1 MEGSRVIQSLFRR
14 NPDFI
19 EIYDHALS
27 QKECEILI
35 NYFEKSNEVQYG
47 LIADGSY
54 YPDRK
59 KCLQIKLDLND
70 SSPSSNIVREKL
82 SLYLNQYRKKY
93 SLELENTQ
101 HWNFFPYA
109 AFQKY
114 DGKEDGFKTWH
125 CEHGDGESDSKRIMA
140 WMFYL
145 NDAKCGTEFYNS
157 PTIKAKRGRC
167 VIWPAFWTHVHKG
180 VTPNIGLK
188 YIVTGW
194 ISYD

>member
-1 MEGSRVIQSLFRR
+1 MIQSLFRR

-114 DGKEDGFKTWH
+114 DGKEDGFKAWH
-125 CEHGDGESDSKRIMA
+125 CEHGNGESDSKRIMA

>member
-1 MEGSRVIQSLFRR
+1 MIRSLFGK

-35 NYFEKSNEVQYG
+35 NQFEKSDDQSAGTTSGGYKPEE
-47 LIADGSY
+47 
-54 YPDRK
+54 K
-59 KCLQIKLDLND
+59 KCTQLSVNLND
-70 SSPSSNIVREKL
+70 QSVISTVVKPHLVSHIKQYNEKYRDY
-82 SLYLNQYRKKY
+82 LYYT
-93 SLELENTQ
+93 ST
-101 HWNFFPYA
+101 WNFYREA
-109 AFQKY
+109 LLQKY
-114 DGKEDGFKTWH
+114 DGKEDGYKVWH
-125 CEHGDGESDSKRIMA
+125 CEHNSEKSCSKRIMA

-145 NDAKCGTEFYNS
+145 NDAKCGTEFYDR

-167 VIWPAFWTHVHKG
+167 VIWPAFWTHMHRG

-188 YIVTGW
+188 YIITGW

>member
-1 MEGSRVIQSLFRR
+1 MIDSLFRK
-14 NPDFI
+14 NSNFI
-19 EIYDHALS
+19 QTYDSALS
-27 QKECEILI
+27 KKECEILV
-35 NYFEKSNEVQYG
+35 NQFEKSDKKFVGKTSVGYR
-47 LIADGSY
+47 
-54 YPDRK
+54 PDQK
-59 KCLQIKLDLND
+59 KCMQLCIDLSDQNVV
-70 SSPSSNIVREKL
+70 STIVRPNLISCIEKYKKKYCD
-82 SLYLNQYRKKY
+82 YLNHTSVWRYDNEA
-93 SLELENTQ
+93 S
-101 HWNFFPYA
+101 
-109 AFQKY
+109 FQKY
-114 DGKEDGFKTWH
+114 DGKEDGYKRWH
-125 CEHGDGESDSKRIMA
+125 CEHQPEEHTNKRIMA

>member
-1 MEGSRVIQSLFRR
+1 MESSRVIQSLFRR

>member
-35 NYFEKSNEVQYG
+35 NHFEKSNEVQYG

-114 DGKEDGFKTWH
+114 DGKEDGFKAWH
-125 CEHGDGESDSKRIMA
+125 CEHGNGESDSKRIMA